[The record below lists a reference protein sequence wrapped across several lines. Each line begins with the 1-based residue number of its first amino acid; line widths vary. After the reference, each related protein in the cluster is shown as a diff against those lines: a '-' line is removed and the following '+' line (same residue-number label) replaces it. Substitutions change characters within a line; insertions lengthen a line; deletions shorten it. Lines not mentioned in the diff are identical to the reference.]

1 MRICGRLGL
10 LVVVAVFGCEASSDS
25 WEREGA
31 KAVSQRE
38 SSEQVEQAQ
47 QAQQVPGHRR
57 MLALL
62 EQVREYMSEEHLYL
76 SDRTARDLRARLAGL
91 RPSGPA
97 LLRWE
102 LHLKLGEAE
111 QAIGREQEAIHHFT
125 EAYRL
130 LPEVKEEIAPEW
142 ITRLLFRFGMA
153 YLRLGETRN
162 CSLRNSPDSCLL
174 PLRSG
179 GIYVEQEPA
188 RHAIKYFKECLE
200 HAEAR
205 SDPYYSALWLLNIA
219 YMTVDAYPDEVPPEY
234 LISPD
239 KFESEEPFP
248 RFRNVAERAAVDTFS
263 LAGGVVTEDF
273 DRDGYLDLL
282 VSTFD
287 PSGQVRL
294 FINNRDGSFSENT
307 SQAGLDGLFG
317 GLNMVQADYDND
329 GDADVLILRGGWM
342 ASQGRH
348 PNSLLRN
355 NGDGT
360 FTDVTFEVGLGDHH
374 YPTQTAAWSDFDN
387 DGDVDLYIG
396 NETTPEL
403 ASPCQLFLNNG
414 DGTFTDIAGSA
425 GVTNDRFTKAVVWGD
440 YDHDGLPDLYASN
453 IQGANRLYHNDG
465 DATFTDVAPSLGVTG
480 PMMSFP
486 VWFWDFDNDGALDLF
501 VSARGANI
509 GELAA
514 AYLDLGFS
522 GELSHLYRGDG
533 RGGFQEVAK
542 ERNLTQPSA
551 PMGSNFGDLDND
563 GFLDFYLGTGFPPYH
578 SLMPNVMFRN
588 KAGRRFVD
596 VTTAGGFG
604 HIQKGHG
611 VVFADFDSDGDQDI
625 FEQLGGFFTGDRFQD
640 VLFENPGF
648 DNHWITIELAGVE
661 SNRSA
666 IGASIRVQV
675 REDGRSRSIYKHV
688 NSGGTFGA
696 NSFRQTIGLGKAEQ
710 IERLEVFWPASSR
723 TQTFRNVPLDRFIQ
737 VVETADRFSILSLQ

>member
-1 MRICGRLGL
+1 
-10 LVVVAVFGCEASSDS
+10 
-25 WEREGA
+25 
-31 KAVSQRE
+31 
-38 SSEQVEQAQ
+38 
-47 QAQQVPGHRR
+47 

-62 EQVREYMSEEHLYL
+62 EQVRERMNREHPYL
-76 SDRTARDLRARLAGL
+76 SDRTARGLRARLAGL
-91 RPSGPA
+91 RPSAPA
-97 LLRWE
+97 LIRWE

-111 QAIGREQEAIHHFT
+111 HTIGREQEAIHHFT

-130 LPEVKEEIAPEW
+130 LPEAKDEIAPEW

-174 PLRSG
+174 PLQNG
-179 GIYVEQEPA
+179 GIYIEQEPA
-188 RHAIKYFKECLE
+188 RHAIQYFKECLE
-200 HAEAR
+200 HAEVP

-219 YMTVDAYPDEVPPEY
+219 YMAVDAYPDEVPPEY
-234 LISPD
+234 LISHD

-248 RFRNVAERAAVDTFS
+248 RFRNVAARAAVDTFS

-294 FINNRDGSFSENT
+294 FINNQDGGFSEYT
-307 SQAGLDGLFG
+307 SQAGLEGMFG
-317 GLNMVQADYDND
+317 GLNMIQADYDND

-387 DGDVDLYIG
+387 DGDLDLYVG

-453 IQGANRLYHNDG
+453 IQGTNRLYHNNG
-465 DATFTDVAPSLGVTG
+465 DATFTDVAPSIGVTG
-480 PMMSFP
+480 PIMSFP
-486 VWFWDFDNDGALDLF
+486 AWFWDFDNDGALDLY

-514 AYLDLGFS
+514 AYLDLGFA
-522 GELSHLYRGDG
+522 GELSSLYRGDG

-542 ERNLTQPSA
+542 ERNLTQPNA

-563 GFLDFYLGTGFPPYH
+563 GFLDFYLGTGFPPYQ

-588 KAGRRFVD
+588 KSGKRFVD
-596 VTTAGGFG
+596 VTAAGGFG

-625 FEQLGGFFTGDRFQD
+625 FEQMGGFFTGDRSRD
-640 VLFENPGF
+640 VLFENSGF
-648 DNHWITIELAGVE
+648 DNHWITIELFGVA

-696 NSFRQTIGLGKAEQ
+696 NSFRQTIGLGKAER
-710 IERLEVFWPASSR
+710 IERLDVFWPASSR

-737 VVETADRFSILSLQ
+737 VVETADRFSILSLE